1 MWRDVAK
8 GRRPREGVWTP
19 WRKRTRDGDVVVVV
33 VVVFAE
39 EVGEKV

>member
-1 MWRDVAK
+1 VCRDVDK

-19 WRKRTRDGDVVVVV
+19 WRKRTREGDVVAV

>member
-1 MWRDVAK
+1 VCRDVAK

-19 WRKRTRDGDVVVVV
+19 WRKRTREGDVVVV